1 MRSYLLVFIQFVA
14 ILAILVTGPAWA
26 NATGLRLLELA
37 GIALGGWALIAMQ
50 WANLHILPDVRPNAQ
65 LVQRGPYRFLRH
77 PMYSTLLLTTL
88 ALVLDSFSWL
98 RLGFWLVLLVDLLLK
113 LHYEERLLAA
123 HYPSYATYQQQ
134 TKRLLPLIY

>member
-14 ILAILVTGPAWA
+14 ILTILVTGPLWA

-50 WANLHILPDVRPNAQ
+50 LANLHILPDVRPNAQ
-65 LVQRGPYRFLRH
+65 LVQRGPYRFIRH
-77 PMYSTLLLTTL
+77 PMYSAILLTTL
-88 ALVLDSFSWL
+88 PLVLASFSWL
-98 RLGFWLVLLVDLLLK
+98 RVSLWLILLLDLLIK

-123 HYPSYATYQQQ
+123 HYPGYATYQQR

>member
-14 ILAILVTGPAWA
+14 IFAILVTGPVWA
-26 NATGLRLLELA
+26 HTTGLRLLELA

-50 WANLHILPDVRPNAQ
+50 LANLHILPDVRPNAQ
-65 LVQRGPYRFLRH
+65 LVQRGPYRFIRH
-77 PMYSTLLLTTL
+77 PMYSALLLTTL
-88 ALVLDSFSWL
+88 ALVLDRFSWL
-98 RLGFWLVLLVDLLLK
+98 RVSLWLVLLVDLLIK

-123 HYPSYATYQQQ
+123 HHPGYPTYQQE